1 MAEQEHKRRSD
12 AASTDVDQTTEDGG
26 SSGSADQL
34 KAELDDI
41 LDQIVEVLEENAEE
55 FVRNY
60 VQKGGQ

>member
-12 AASTDVDQTTEDGG
+12 AASTDVDQTTDDGG

-34 KAELDDI
+34 KAE
-41 LDQIVEVLEENAEE
+41 E